1 MAGVIQQSIYDAL
14 SATFD
19 PSYLVVTN
27 ESHQH
32 NVPPGSESHFKVV
45 VVSASFVDQR
55 LIQRHQR
62 VNRALATQLN
72 GQIHALSMH
81 TYSQN
86 EWIHKGEAAPLSPN
100 CLGGGRTVHAAK

>member
-45 VVSASFVDQR
+45 VVSDSFVDQR

-72 GQIHALSMH
+72 GQIHALSI
-81 TYSQN
+81 TFSCSR
-86 EWIHKGEAAPLSPN
+86 PLGFNSSCTSLKIILN
-100 CLGGGRTVHAAK
+100 SS

>member
-1 MAGVIQQSIYDAL
+1 MAGVIQQSIYEAL
-14 SATFD
+14 AATFD

-32 NVPPGSESHFKVV
+32 NVPSGSESHFKVV
-45 VVSASFVDQR
+45 VVSESFVDQR

-81 TYSQN
+81 TYSQT
-86 EWIHKGEAAPLSPN
+86 EWKQKGEAAPLSPN
-100 CLGGGRTVHAAK
+100 CLGGGRPLDSAN

>member
-1 MAGVIQQSIYDAL
+1 MAGMIQQSIYDAL
-14 SATFD
+14 TAIFD

-32 NVPPGSESHFKVV
+32 NVAPGSESHFKVV
-45 VVSASFVDQR
+45 VVSESFVDQR

-81 TYSQN
+81 TYSQS
-86 EWIHKGEAAPLSPN
+86 EWRQKGEAAPLSPN
-100 CLGGGRTVHAAK
+100 CLGGGRKVDPVK

>member
-1 MAGVIQQSIYDAL
+1 MAGVIQQSIYEAL
-14 SATFD
+14 TAAFD

-32 NVPPGSESHFKVV
+32 NVPPGSESHFKVI
-45 VVSASFVDQR
+45 VVSESFAGER

-62 VNRALATQLN
+62 VNRVLAAQLN

-81 TYSQN
+81 TYAQD
-86 EWIHKGEAAPLSPN
+86 EWLMKGEAAPLSPN
-100 CLGGGRTVHAAK
+100 CLGGGRGVDPSE